1 MCCGDFRQYSDSR
14 KHHTVQSEYFS
25 KIFLSNVCLGFN
37 YVTQICP
44 VFVLVLHFLGVLGG
58 FSGSWSFVPL
68 FLILPVH
75 TPPIPLLVVGTLQH
89 SRCSSVQRHR
99 FFFFFFLFI
108 HVFSDT
114 AQRVLH
120 SSEQLVLMIIWF
132 LMWKTV

>member
-99 FFFFFFLFI
+99 FFFFFSCLFTCFQI
-108 HVFSDT
+108 LPRESYT
-114 AQRVLH
+114 APN
-120 SSEQLVLMIIWF
+120 SSCL
-132 LMWKTV
+132 